1 MYFADRNLTVH
12 DRGSRVRVLQ
22 LGDVNDNPLSSL
34 RLLTRNGQEREEE
47 SCDVVKQIDRSR
59 KGIFQCKVLTI
70 SRKRRKV
77 QHMYHLNNAPL
88 EFVESVKYL
97 GVTITSDLKWTQHI
111 NNTVSKANIV
121 LAFLRR
127 NLRIKSSDIKAT
139 AYKTLVRPIVEYAS
153 TVCDPSSKNL
163 IHKVEMVQR
172 RAARFTL
179 NRYHNTSSVTK
190 MLQELDWTTLE
201 QRREN
206 DRLIMMYKIHNNLTP
221 LSAHVYSIKQVTQL
235 TRASQPHSYQVPYS
249 RTESH
254 HHSLRTVRN
263 WNSLSS
269 QIVSAPSVGSFRN
282 RLTVD
287 HSG

>member
-1 MYFADRNLTVH
+1 MMDLNT
-12 DRGSRVRVLQ
+12 D
-22 LGDVNDNPLSSL
+22 
-34 RLLTRNGQEREEE
+34 
-47 SCDVVKQIDRSR
+47 K
-59 KGIFQCKVLTI
+59 CKVLTI

-77 QHMYHLNNAPL
+77 QHVYHLHNAPL
-88 EFVESVKYL
+88 ESVESMKYL
-97 GVTITSDLKWTQHI
+97 GVTTTSDLKWTQHI
-111 NNTVSKANIV
+111 NNTVNEANNV
-121 LAFLRR
+121 LSFLRR

-139 AYKTLVRPIVEYAS
+139 AYKTLVRPVIEYAS
-153 TVCDPSSKNL
+153 TVWDPSTKNL
-163 IHKVEMVQR
+163 IHQVEMVQR

-179 NRYHNTSSVTK
+179 NRYHNTSSVTR

-221 LSAHVYSIKQVTQL
+221 LSAQDYIIKQATQL

-254 HHSLRTVRN
+254 PHSFFPRTVRN

-269 QIVSAPSVGSFRN
+269 EIVSAPSVGSF
-282 RLTVD
+282 
-287 HSG
+287 